1 MMTSKKEF
9 MDVLSVRLA
18 SLSVE
23 ERNAALR
30 YYEEYF
36 EDCEDEQK
44 ALEAL
49 GDPVDCA
56 EQILKENG
64 IKTKPNV
71 GFVYQNHNENIAGAS
86 AETKKK
92 SSERFVIALLIG
104 IISFPLWIAA
114 IAIIFALAV
123 SIIALNIAAVAL
135 GTVGLV
141 AGVVKLFTSAWAG
154 GTLIGAALIA
164 IGLIG
169 LVLIPLAVWFIKL
182 MVKLVKKVSKAL
194 SGFVNG

>member
-1 MMTSKKEF
+1 M
-9 MDVLSVRLA
+9 
-18 SLSVE
+18 
-23 ERNAALR
+23 
-30 YYEEYF
+30 
-36 EDCEDEQK
+36 
-44 ALEAL
+44 
-49 GDPVDCA
+49 
-56 EQILKENG
+56 
-64 IKTKPNV
+64 